1 MHQTKKYNFPFSFI
15 SLKLHINYRGDFVE
29 KLKVYICYSATIL
42 CVFLFGALLYTAF
55 NDTEVL
61 VQTADTEPLPVVII
75 DAGHGGED
83 SGAVDNGLLE
93 KDINLD
99 IALKLRDFLTVSGY
113 TVVMTRDT
121 DVSIYD
127 SSASTVREK
136 KVSDLQNRVSI
147 VNSNKNNILISIHQ
161 NKFEQ
166 SQYYGAQMF
175 YSPNNP
181 ESETLAESIRQSV
194 TGLLQNENKR
204 ELKQAEE
211 SIYILNKATVPAVI
225 VECGFLSNP
234 DEAQKL
240 STEEYR
246 SKMAFAIFCGFLD
259 YQRAK

>member
-1 MHQTKKYNFPFSFI
+1 M
-15 SLKLHINYRGDFVE
+15 E
-29 KLKVYICYSATIL
+29 KLKVYICYSVTIL

-55 NDTEVL
+55 NDNIEE
-61 VQTADTEPLPVVII
+61 VQTADTEPLPVVVV

-99 IALKLRDFLTVSGY
+99 IALKLRDFLTTAGY

-127 SSASTVREK
+127 SSSSTISEK
-136 KVSDLQNRVSI
+136 KVSDLHNRVSI
-147 VNSNKNNILISIHQ
+147 INSNENNILISIHQ

-166 SQYYGAQMF
+166 SKYYGAQMF
-175 YSPNNP
+175 YSTNNP
-181 ESETLAESIRQSV
+181 ESEHLAECIRQSV
-194 TGLLQNENKR
+194 TGLLQSENKR
-204 ELKQAEE
+204 ELKPAEKT
-211 SIYILNKATVPAVI
+211 IYILNKATVPAMI

-240 STEEYR
+240 STDEYR
-246 SKMAFAIFCGFLD
+246 TKMAFAIFCGFMD
-259 YQRAK
+259 YQNKT